1 VAKVII
7 EPGAGTIMWCAC
19 IQASNTSRL
28 WDSSF
33 FPHTPTLLPTYSLPA
48 REATGMKRAL
58 VGSVAEGVLNDLRT
72 PALLAR

>member
-1 VAKVII
+1 
-7 EPGAGTIMWCAC
+7 
-19 IQASNTSRL
+19 
-28 WDSSF
+28 
-33 FPHTPTLLPTYSLPA
+33 LPTYSLPA